1 MKTTVAILAEIRLHK
16 TCSVTQLYRYFA
28 AFNITP
34 VGVRQRPRL
43 YPDHAAQTILIKLGL
58 AADSAGCGIPGCPNA
73 APPDLARRKRKKPVL
88 QIDSMDQL
96 RAVRAKS
103 ARRAA

>member
-1 MKTTVAILAEIRLHK
+1 MRTTEAILAEIHEHK
-16 TCSVTQLYRYFA
+16 TCSKQQLYRYFA

-43 YPDHAAQTILIKLGL
+43 YPDDAAQRILKQLGL
-58 AADSAGCGIPGCPNA
+58 VTDAGCGAPGCPNA
-73 APPDLARRKRKKPVL
+73 APVKLVTTKE
-88 QIDSMDQL
+88 L
-96 RAVRAKS
+96 RSIRDRSKA